1 MSQEAQGLSR
11 RAFLKVSGITAASAA
26 SVGLLAGCSPQK
38 ASEIAEAEAA
48 AAEGGVKIQLWETKP
63 EPVPA
68 SEIKQTVDTD
78 VVIIGA
84 GLAGIAASLGAAE
97 SGAKV
102 VVIDKNDTYA
112 ARGGH
117 ITGFNSKVHKEKGIE
132 LDYRQIIRD
141 WVAWAQGRIDESLL
155 WLFARKSGACIDWA
169 IDMATAKGLKV
180 TLWDGFYRGPDYT
193 EYQVTHFFYNEDA
206 DLSYVYGNS
215 SGIGNVVLVPALEA
229 TAMEK
234 GVRFDYGTPAVQL
247 VRDGDG
253 PVTGVIAGKPGEYTQ
268 YNAKGGVIIATGDY
282 ASNTEMVE
290 RYSPFTLL
298 ADSQIYFPN
307 KCNTGD
313 GHILAMHAGGAMQQ
327 HEPHAAVIHLE
338 SGAASYGFLHVN
350 ALGKRFKNEDVNTQ
364 SKSCTKEFE
373 PGGIAWTVY
382 DADGLSQVKK
392 QVDGKYAGGLFYGQ
406 MWQPMDLGWNQEVE
420 QMTLDQHIKDGKVMT
435 ADTLEEL
442 AAKMEI
448 PVDQFLATVNRY
460 NELYEM
466 QDDPDF
472 GKRAELLTP
481 IVKAPYYAG
490 KLASTTLSMC
500 GGLHTDTSLRVLG
513 EDDKPIEHL
522 YVAGSAQG
530 DFFAND
536 YPTICPGIGHGR
548 CITFGRMAGIKA
560 AGGDVDKLIP
570 SLAI

>member
-1 MSQEAQGLSR
+1 
-11 RAFLKVSGITAASAA
+11 LKVGGITAAGAA
-26 SVGLLAGCSPQK
+26 SAGLLAGCAPK
-38 ASEIAEAEAA
+38 KKSEAQV
-48 AAEGGVKIQLWETKP
+48 EGGQETAGTKWSWETKP

-68 SEIKQTVDTD
+68 DQIKQTVDAD

-84 GLAGIAASLGAAE
+84 GLSGMCASLVAVE
-97 SGAKV
+97 SGANV
-102 VVIDKNDTYA
+102 VVIDKNDSFA

-117 ITGFNSKVHKEKGIE
+117 ITGFNTKIHKEKGIE
-132 LDYRQIIRD
+132 IDYRQVIRD
-141 WVAWAQGRIDESLL
+141 WIAWAQGRIDENLL
-155 WLFARKSGACIDWA
+155 WLFAKKSGACLDWV
-169 IDMATAKGLKV
+169 IDMAVAKGLNV

-193 EYQVTHFFYNEDA
+193 EYQVTHFFYNDDA

-215 SGIGNVVLVPALEA
+215 TGIGNVVLVPALEA
-229 TAMEK
+229 TAKEK
-234 GVRFDYGTPAVQL
+234 GVRFDYGMPAVQL
-247 VRDGDG
+247 IRDGSG
-253 PVTGVIAGKPGEYTQ
+253 PVTGVIAGTEGEYIQ
-268 YNAKGGVIIATGDY
+268 YNAKSGVIIATGDY

-290 RYSPFTLL
+290 RYSPFTLRS
-298 ADSQIYFPN
+298 DSQIYFPN

-313 GHILAMHAGGAMQQ
+313 GHIMAMHVGGAMQM

-350 ALGKRFKNEDVNTQ
+350 ALGARFKNEDVNTQ

-373 PGGIAWTVY
+373 PGGIAWTIY
-382 DADGLSQVKK
+382 DADGLSQVKQ
-392 QVDGKYAGGLFYGQ
+392 QVDSKIAGGLFYGQ
-406 MWQPMDLGWNQEVE
+406 MWQPMDLGWNLEVE
-420 QMTLDQHIKDGKVMT
+420 QMTLDQHIKDGKVVT
-435 ADTLEEL
+435 ADTIEEL

-448 PVDQFLATVNRY
+448 PVDRFVATVKRY
-460 NELYEM
+460 NELYEL

-481 IVKAPYYAG
+481 IVKAPFYAG

-500 GGLHTDTSLRVLG
+500 GGLHTDTSLRVLA
-513 EDDKPIEHL
+513 EDDTPIERL
-522 YVAGSAQG
+522 YVAGAAQG

-560 AGGDVDKLIP
+560 AGGDVDAIIP
-570 SLAI
+570 SLTI